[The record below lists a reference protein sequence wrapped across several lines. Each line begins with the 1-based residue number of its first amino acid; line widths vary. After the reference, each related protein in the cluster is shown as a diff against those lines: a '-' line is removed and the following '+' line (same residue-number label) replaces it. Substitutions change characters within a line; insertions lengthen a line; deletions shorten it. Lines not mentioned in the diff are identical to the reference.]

1 MTKTRLIWQMGLLVA
16 CLLVTCVLTGAS
28 HGQAYCALRDPV
40 RVLYE
45 AYPEADS
52 HRSIIRTV
60 TAADRDAIE
69 RDLSLTI
76 LYDELG
82 RHTLYVPLREGHPLG
97 LLHVRSERGRY
108 GLTEIAW
115 SLDLEGRI
123 TDGRL
128 QRCRDPKLRE
138 AFAEDLLSQLGSAD
152 VPEILA
158 LLQKEGLT
166 SEQRVVL
173 GSAAKTS
180 VVTSIVWDADLLPMR
195 AAVLAN
201 TKWPESEAV
210 LHAVQIDR
218 SAFIADTGIEPL
230 SVHAWSVRGVDG
242 QQLGILARSWVNFDG
257 QRVELWWQID
267 LNGCIVDVS
276 AGDKESSSIKQA
288 FSEVFGKSTA
298 TMAEC
303 STAAGVVAGELL
315 HGVGTS
321 VMDGKVD

>member
-1 MTKTRLIWQMGLLVA
+1 MKVRTIWQMGLLVA
-16 CLLVTCVLTGAS
+16 CLLVTSVLTGAS

-40 RVLYE
+40 RILYD

-52 HRSIIRTV
+52 YRSIIRTV

-123 TDGRL
+123 TDGKL
-128 QRCRDPKLRE
+128 QRCRDPELSK
-138 AFAEDLLSQLGSAD
+138 AFVESLPTQNGSVDA
-152 VPEILA
+152 PAILA
-158 LLQKEGLT
+158 LLQEEDLPST
-166 SEQRVVL
+166 QHLVL
-173 GSAAKTS
+173 SSAAKTAA
-180 VVTSIVWDADLLPMR
+180 VTSIVWAADLLPMR
-195 AAVLAN
+195 AAALAN

-210 LHAVQIDR
+210 LHVLQIDR
-218 SAFIADTGIEPL
+218 SVFNADSGIEPL

-242 QQLGILARSWVNFDG
+242 QHLGNLARSWVNFDG
-257 QRVELWWQID
+257 QRVEFWWQID
-267 LNGCIVDVS
+267 LNGCIVAVTTV
-276 AGDKESSSIKQA
+276 DKESSSMKQA
-288 FSEVFGKSTA
+288 FSEVIGKNMT
-298 TMAEC
+298 TLPGC
-303 STAAGVVAGELL
+303 STAAGVVAAELL
-315 HGVGTS
+315 HGVGAS
-321 VMDGKVD
+321 VMDGKGD

>member
-1 MTKTRLIWQMGLLVA
+1 MKVRTIWQMGLLVA

-40 RVLYE
+40 RILYD

-52 HRSIIRTV
+52 YRSIIRTV

-108 GLTEIAW
+108 GLIEIAW

-123 TDGRL
+123 TDGKL
-128 QRCRDPKLRE
+128 QRCRDPELSK
-138 AFAEDLLSQLGSAD
+138 AFVESLPTQNGSVDALA
-152 VPEILA
+152 ILA
-158 LLQKEGLT
+158 LLQEEDLPST
-166 SEQRVVL
+166 QHLVL
-173 GSAAKTS
+173 SSAAKTS
-180 VVTSIVWDADLLPMR
+180 AVTSIVWAADLLPMR
-195 AAVLAN
+195 AAALAN
-201 TKWPESEAV
+201 TKWPESEPV
-210 LHAVQIDR
+210 LHVLQIDR
-218 SAFIADTGIEPL
+218 SAFNADSGIEPL

-242 QQLGILARSWVNFDG
+242 QHLGNLARSWVNFDG

-267 LNGCIVDVS
+267 LNGCIVAVT
-276 AGDKESSSIKQA
+276 AVDKESSSMKQA
-288 FSEVFGKSTA
+288 FSEVIGKSTT
-298 TMAEC
+298 TMAGC
-303 STAAGVVAGELL
+303 STAAGVVAAELL
-315 HGVGTS
+315 RGVGTS
-321 VMDGKVD
+321 VMDGKGD